1 MYERILVALDGSRFS
16 EEVIP
21 YAVALAARGAPL
33 TLLRVVDKAADE
45 SDARAYV
52 ENLGVAHGERGQCVL
67 TSGDVAEAILE
78 QARAVPETL
87 VVMTTH
93 GHSGLLEAMVGS
105 VALRVVR
112 GSAGALVLVSRPT
125 GAAPPTAP
133 GIRNVVL
140 PLDGTELSEAMA
152 PHAAQLAKQL
162 GAELVV
168 VNVVNPATTAR
179 GEKPDSDAMKG
190 LETGYVRASARDLA
204 ARYEV
209 ATTWEV
215 LHGDPA
221 AAIADFVR
229 GRPDAILAMVTRGRT
244 ALQSALLGSVTTGCL
259 RQAGVPVL
267 VRVP

>member
-1 MYERILVALDGSRFS
+1 M
-16 EEVIP
+16 
-21 YAVALAARGAPL
+21 
-33 TLLRVVDKAADE
+33 
-45 SDARAYV
+45 
-52 ENLGVAHGERGQCVL
+52 
-67 TSGDVAEAILE
+67 
-78 QARAVPETL
+78 
-87 VVMTTH
+87 
-93 GHSGLLEAMVGS
+93 
-105 VALRVVR
+105 
-112 GSAGALVLVSRPT
+112 
-125 GAAPPTAP
+125 
-133 GIRNVVL
+133 VL